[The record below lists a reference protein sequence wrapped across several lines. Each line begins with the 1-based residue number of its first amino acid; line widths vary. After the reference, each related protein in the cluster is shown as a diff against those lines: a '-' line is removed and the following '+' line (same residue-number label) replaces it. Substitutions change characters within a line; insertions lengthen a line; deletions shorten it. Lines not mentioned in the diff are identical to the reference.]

1 MNLCPKASFYNSRV
15 RGDCLK
21 KYTYL
26 IFFVLLATL
35 IVAGCSG
42 SSNDTAPYTQNNSSQ
57 IKASPQNSTNN
68 VTYQDAEWVN
78 NVENNRDLINADLNN
93 STHAIIISDYKTL
106 ATSGQNLIN
115 DSQNALNQSNQFSVS
130 PVYKNA
136 QKEWKLSLENVSNVG
151 KYAILV
157 ANDGEN
163 ESVTQTVMNEDI
175 KKMGFYYNSAVFH
188 SQRARICIKSA
199 QKNS

>member
-78 NVENNRDLINADLNN
+78 NVEDNRDLINADLNN
-93 STHAIIISDYKTL
+93 STHATIISDYKTL

-130 PVYKNA
+130 PAYKNA

-175 KKMGFYYNSAVFH
+175 KKMGFYYNSAVFY